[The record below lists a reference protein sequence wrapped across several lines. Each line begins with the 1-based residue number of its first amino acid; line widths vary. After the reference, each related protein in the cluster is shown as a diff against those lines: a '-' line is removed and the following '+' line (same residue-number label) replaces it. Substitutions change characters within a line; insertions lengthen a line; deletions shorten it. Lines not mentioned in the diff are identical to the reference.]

1 MDPLTIIVA
10 ALSAGATAAAKD
22 TASQAVKD
30 AYAGLKSIIQKR
42 FADKSKPELVLK
54 QHEADPKTWEKPLRK
69 TLEDAKTDQDPQ
81 VLESAQKLLEL
92 VHPEQHAQGQ
102 FNVQT
107 TGTVQGQQIGNFG
120 TQSNV
125 FGK

>member
-10 ALSAGATAAAKD
+10 ALSAGAAAAAKD

-54 QHEADPKTWEKPLRK
+54 QHESDPETWEKPLRK